1 MLPLQLLYERIN
13 MKMKDNCISNKYYVT
28 FPVTSQL
35 GDYYVII
42 QCSNFSKCTE
52 IARKYFSIMTFSYIS
67 KAKVHK
73 MCIGI
78 VFNSIITYI
87 LPRVFSLRF
96 I

>member
-1 MLPLQLLYERIN
+1 

-52 IARKYFSIMTFSYIS
+52 IARKYFNNILGVYDESRWTLYS
-67 KAKVHK
+67 KPLANKLLCELK
-73 MCIGI
+73 DE
-78 VFNSIITYI
+78 
-87 LPRVFSLRF
+87 
-96 I
+96 